1 MRSVVVFVVT
11 ALRPLRRRLQEVH
24 ASRHL
29 LHCSIEGVTDATA
42 EVDKSTSNISL
53 GSLEIH
59 DNGCAVLRLCILY
72 GAKGEPKRKA
82 RSGGVAVYI
91 LACTADDAG
100 VCGLAGVVFVE
111 CANVFCGLIFW

>member
-1 MRSVVVFVVT
+1 M
-11 ALRPLRRRLQEVH
+11 LGL
-24 ASRHL
+24 
-29 LHCSIEGVTDATA
+29 IEECELGQTTD
-42 EVDKSTSNISL
+42 
-53 GSLEIH
+53 

-72 GAKGEPKRKA
+72 GVKGEPKRKA

-111 CANVFCGLIFW
+111 CAIVFVV